1 MELFQKRNYIKGF
14 PVLLSKS
21 AIRRDTVLNIDIST
35 IPAIPSPNEMV
46 NIEILISDYIL
57 FIERVLNKYYPD
69 GSRKYI
75 KNYGIN
81 DIYSYIAY
89 KPFEKY
95 SNMFCSDEFNENLAK
110 YSRDILTALHGFTI
124 YIDIHYP
131 ELKAKIDSILN
142 NQISFL
148 QNLAKDCEAHPKKA
162 VSKKSQK
169 PAQNIQKNFFT

>member
-1 MELFQKRNYIKGF
+1 
-14 PVLLSKS
+14 
-21 AIRRDTVLNIDIST
+21 
-35 IPAIPSPNEMV
+35 
-46 NIEILISDYIL
+46 
-57 FIERVLNKYYPD
+57 
-69 GSRKYI
+69 
-75 KNYGIN
+75 
-81 DIYSYIAY
+81 
-89 KPFEKY
+89 
-95 SNMFCSDEFNENLAK
+95 MFCSDEFNENLAK